1 MEDDIPLSK
10 TRRKQEMH
18 SLQDIGEAL
27 VALGN
32 DRLAQLDI
40 PDSLRDAVVEAKRLN
55 ARGALRRQLQYIGRL
70 MRDIDPEPIKAKL
83 DAWSGVS
90 KAETTKLHLIER
102 WRERLLAEENAL
114 GELLQ
119 DHPLADRQHLRNLIR
134 NAQHELKAGK
144 APKSSRTLFRELREL
159 LGTEEEAGES
169 EEHGLPDADQQE
181 TGVKP

>member
-1 MEDDIPLSK
+1 MDDDIPLSK

-83 DAWSGVS
+83 DAWSGIS

-102 WRERLLAEENAL
+102 WRERLLTEEIAL

-134 NAQHELKAGK
+134 NAQHEHKAGK
-144 APKSSRTLFRELREL
+144 PPKSSRALFRELRL
-159 LGTEEEAGES
+159 LLDEEGHPDGRD
-169 EEHGLPDADQQE
+169 EHDSPDLD
-181 TGVKP
+181 VD